1 MLPTSILRLLFPVL
15 FFRLEKRFYD
25 RVAQTNRVKSP
36 GMAGALTNGAAMTTV
51 VASNATVINMNIRGN
66 AVRGEMELE
75 NRPPTPP
82 WLRPPS
88 TYKPRGRF
96 AEKASACIA
105 PPSASEE
112 EAPSTEQK
120 VSVSSTPP
128 LVEVKSDT
136 EMAMEAIQRS
146 GSSMRSFS
154 SLRSV
159 SSLDRLVQAAEEIP
173 RTESALEQ
181 LARTASGKIAFV
193 SPHISAFY
201 FGIS

>member
-1 MLPTSILRLLFPVL
+1 MSRPPFFVCYSPSL
-15 FFRLEKRFYD
+15 FRLEKRFYD

-36 GMAGALTNGAAMTTV
+36 GMAGAMTNGAAMTTV
-51 VASNATVINMNIRGN
+51 VASNATVININIGGN

-112 EAPSTEQK
+112 ESPSSEQK

-128 LVEVKSDT
+128 LIEVKSDT

-159 SSLDRLVQAAEEIP
+159 SSLDRLAQAAEEIP

-181 LARTASGKIAFV
+181 LARTASGKIVFCLPSHV
-193 SPHISAFY
+193 RF
-201 FGIS
+201 FF